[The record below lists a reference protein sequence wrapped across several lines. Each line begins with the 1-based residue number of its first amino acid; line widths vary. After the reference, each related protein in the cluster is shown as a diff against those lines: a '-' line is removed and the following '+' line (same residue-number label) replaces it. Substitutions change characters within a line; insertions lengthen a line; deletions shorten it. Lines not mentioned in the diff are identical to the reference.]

1 MLINEYTFDYKA
13 NECSCYWKAISM
25 EMQIGKIVYIDK
37 VGKYA
42 QHDVVIYCQKFTKY

>member
-13 NECSCYWKAISM
+13 NERSCYWKAISM
-25 EMQIGKIVYIDK
+25 EMQIGQNIDK

-42 QHDVVIYCQKFTKY
+42 QHD